1 MDFSANGMLVSLVV
15 SSMGLGLYR
24 YGKTQERPPQLLG
37 GIALMVYPMFVA
49 GAGSMLAVGG
59 VIVVAMT
66 LAVSAG
72 Y

>member
-1 MDFSANGMLVSLVV
+1 MVSLLAGAL
-15 SSMGLGLYR
+15 GLGLFR
-24 YGKTQERPPQLLG
+24 YGKTQERAPQLLG

-49 GAGSMLAVGG
+49 GAGTMLLVGALIVGAV
-59 VIVVAMT
+59 A